1 MHSQTGSR
9 AAAIAALVLVLSG
22 GLAAG
27 CGGDDGGGPAD
38 SFIGRWYQVSPT
50 ANTSAT
56 GFTISCAD
64 PNFTFL
70 VPPAPAEPQFLI
82 WPTLTFEHGVL
93 PI

>member
-56 GFTISCAD
+56 GFTISLSSTCVRAM
-64 PNFTFL
+64 L
-70 VPPAPAEPQFLI
+70 PP
-82 WPTLTFEHGVL
+82 
-93 PI
+93 PIQSGS